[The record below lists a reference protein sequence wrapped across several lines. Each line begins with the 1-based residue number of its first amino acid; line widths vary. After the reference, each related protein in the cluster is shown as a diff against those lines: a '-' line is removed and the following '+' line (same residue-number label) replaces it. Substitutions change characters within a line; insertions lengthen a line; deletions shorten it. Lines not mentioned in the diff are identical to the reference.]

1 MEDTT
6 EVQFMLQYQSL
17 ESFHLSFQQIS
28 FLMFAQQYFLS
39 HPVLSQNFSACS
51 LSSIEKYI

>member
-17 ESFHLSFQQIS
+17 ESFHLSFQHIS
-28 FLMFAQQYFLS
+28 LLIFAQKYFLF
-39 HPVLSQNFSACS
+39 HP
-51 LSSIEKYI
+51 